1 MVTLESYAHAIIQLS
16 TDGVVSKDTIGL
28 MKSVGVPVMAKRT
41 GFLWD
46 EKAYKSFESTMKVF
60 GKAEE
65 VDGGVKF
72 DVEYLKAMSGF
83 GPQFSQYMFW
93 KEILK
98 ELNSSGGS
106 FDASAFIKKLEDSC
120 LGMFYDFSD
129 NDSPCVST
137 MDKVDVKDEV
147 VTTEDNKDSSKT
159 VKKPSKSRLKKEG
172 AVKNAGK
179 NKE

>member
-65 VDGGVKF
+65 VDGSDYSFTETMIWGDNAVKISTKELYEGK
-72 DVEYLKAMSGF
+72 EYNDNYTLPIVNGLVQSYNF
-83 GPQFSQYMFW
+83 NSSQYTAVYNQSKRLIEW
-93 KEILK
+93 GKERDQTIIIWDGDKLV
-98 ELNSSGGS
+98 
-106 FDASAFIKKLEDSC
+106 SATNNAYGYVYDYTLTYEKSCKK
-120 LGMFYDFSD
+120 
-129 NDSPCVST
+129 
-137 MDKVDVKDEV
+137 
-147 VTTEDNKDSSKT
+147 KT
-159 VKKPSKSRLKKEG
+159 YTVCT
-172 AVKNAGK
+172 V
-179 NKE
+179 